1 MYFFHYRN
9 VADDNIIKNQFFK
22 KLHKQILSASELC
35 ITILIICTENT
46 EKKLIMA
53 LEEVKS
59 MLRAV
64 LMSCK
69 EGVPAYVLQS
79 KYTWLVLLKVF

>member
-9 VADDNIIKNQFFK
+9 VADKNSKFNFYKTYISK
-22 KLHKQILSASELC
+22 KVLKNFVLQSL
-35 ITILIICTENT
+35 
-46 EKKLIMA
+46 KKKFIMA